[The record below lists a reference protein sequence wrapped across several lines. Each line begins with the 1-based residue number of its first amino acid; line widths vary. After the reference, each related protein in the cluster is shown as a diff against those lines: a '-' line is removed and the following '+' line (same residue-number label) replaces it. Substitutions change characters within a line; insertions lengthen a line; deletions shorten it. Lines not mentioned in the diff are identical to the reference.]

1 MREVA
6 IISTA
11 RSAVGRAFR
20 GAFNDTDAPVLS
32 AHAVKAAIERSGI
45 EPERIDDLFL
55 GAGNQWG
62 TQSYNIGRQTVH
74 AAGLPQSI
82 PGVTLDRK
90 CASGL
95 TAIAFAARSIISND
109 IDVAVAGGVESV
121 SLTRNE
127 HAPPTHRNRSTA
139 VTAHESRAYISMLET
154 AEVVAERYAISRD
167 RQDQFSLE
175 SHRRAAAAVAAGRF
189 DDEIVPLTVSKRLF
203 AKDGRPTGQETVRL
217 LFDEG
222 IRKDATLEAI
232 ANLKPALK
240 GGEFVR
246 EGASVTAG
254 NSSQLSDGASAQ
266 VLMEFATAEREHRP
280 ILGIFRGFQVVGCAP
295 DEMGIGPVLAIP
307 KLLKRAGLNI
317 KDIGLWE
324 INEAFAS
331 QAIYCRDFLDIDP
344 DLLNV
349 NGGGIAIGHPFGMTG
364 SRLTGHALIEGKRRG
379 VRYVVVSMCVAAGMG
394 AAGLF
399 EIP

>member
-6 IISTA
+6 VISTA
-11 RSAVGRAFR
+11 RSAVGRSFR

-32 AHAVKAAIERSGI
+32 AHAVKAAVERSGI
-45 EPERIDDLFL
+45 EPTRIDDLIL
-55 GAGNQWG
+55 GTGNQWG
-62 TQSYNIGRQTVH
+62 TQGYNLARQTVH
-74 AAGLPQSI
+74 ATGLPQSI
-82 PGVTLDRK
+82 SGVTLDRK

-95 TAIAFAARSIISND
+95 TAIAFAARSIISDD
-109 IDVAVAGGVESV
+109 IDVAVAGGVESI

-127 HAPPTHRNRSTA
+127 HAPTYRNRSAA
-139 VTAHESRAYISMLET
+139 VSAYEPSAYITMLET
-154 AEVVAERYAISRD
+154 AEVVAERYAISRE

-175 SHRRAAAAVAAGRF
+175 SHRRATAAIADGRF
-189 DDEIVPLTVSKRLF
+189 DDEIVPLTVTKLLF
-203 AKDGRPTGQETVRL
+203 AKDGTPTGQETVEL
-217 LFDEG
+217 LSDEG
-222 IRKDATLEAI
+222 VRKDATLEAI

-240 GGEFVR
+240 DGEFVHQ
-246 EGASVTAG
+246 GKSVTAA

-266 VLMEFATAEREHRP
+266 VLMDLATAEREHLP
-280 ILGIFRGFQVVGCAP
+280 ILGIFRGFQVAGCAP
-295 DEMGIGPVLAIP
+295 EEMGIGPVLAIP
-307 KLLKRAGLNI
+307 KLLRRAGLSI

-344 DLLNV
+344 ELLNV
-349 NGGGIAIGHPFGMTG
+349 DGGAIAIGHPFGMTG

-379 VRYVVVSMCVAAGMG
+379 VRYVVVSMCVAGGMG

>member
-11 RSAVGRAFR
+11 RSAIGRAFR

-32 AHAVKAAIERSGI
+32 AHAVKAAIERSGV

-55 GAGNQWG
+55 GAGSQWG
-62 TQSYNIGRQTVH
+62 TQGYNIARQTIH
-74 AAGLPQSI
+74 AAGLPQTI
-82 PGVTLDRK
+82 PGVSMDRK

-95 TAIAFAARSIISND
+95 TAIAFAARSIIAND

-127 HAPPTHRNRSTA
+127 HAPPTHRNRSAA
-139 VTAHESRAYISMLET
+139 VIAHEPEAYISVLET
-154 AEVVAERYAISRD
+154 AEVVAERYAISREK
-167 RQDQFSLE
+167 QDLFSLE
-175 SHRRAAAAVAAGRF
+175 SHRRAAAAVAEGRF
-189 DDEIVPLTVSKRLF
+189 DNEIVPLTVSKQLF
-203 AKDGRPTGQETVRL
+203 AKDGTPTGQETARL

-222 IRKDATLEAI
+222 IRKDTTLEAM

-240 GGEFVR
+240 GGEFFH
-246 EGASVTAG
+246 EGKSVTAG

-266 VLMEFATAEREHRP
+266 VLMDLATAERERRP
-280 ILGIFRGFQVVGCAP
+280 ILGIFRGFQVAGCAP
-295 DEMGIGPVLAIP
+295 DEMGIGPIFAIP
-307 KLLKRAGLNI
+307 KLLKRAGLDI

-344 DLLNV
+344 ELLNV
-349 NGGGIAIGHPFGMTG
+349 DGGGIAIGHPFGMTG

-379 VRYVVVSMCVAAGMG
+379 VRYVVVSMCIAGGMG